1 MNRWRLLAV
10 FLFSMVKKRVIIEA
24 AIKGKVDFP
33 LEIIVSFISI
43 RGKKGA
49 KIP

>member
-24 AIKGKVDFP
+24 AIKGKVDFHWK
-33 LEIIVSFISI
+33 LSLILFQ
-43 RGKKGA
+43 
-49 KIP
+49 